1 MWRRGCSRIVDEVGR
16 EPTSTIEEHVMNL
29 RTTAVTA
36 IAVTMLAVPAGL
48 AAASPLPDPP
58 PGPSTT
64 VVFTDARAGRDAT
77 LVELRRA
84 YRTASWPGKRG
95 LHNEIVLLLE
105 RRDAA
110 L

>member
-1 MWRRGCSRIVDEVGR
+1 
-16 EPTSTIEEHVMNL
+16 MNL
-29 RTTAVTA
+29 RTTAVNA
-36 IAVTMLAVPAGL
+36 IAVATLAVPAGL

-77 LVELRRA
+77 LVELRKV

-105 RRDAA
+105 SGNAA